1 VDFNSVCG
9 DLYRPVFHQY
19 RGLLYANERPDPA
32 AERSKFDCLN
42 RPGYKFMN
50 LGMYAVEPGMEVRW
64 FSLQRAV
71 YRKILGVLR
80 RLRVARSLLIAT
92 QRELILIRE
101 GDDKDL
107 GTYAGVWTYCRLDR
121 IEAIDD
127 S

>member
-1 VDFNSVCG
+1 
-9 DLYRPVFHQY
+9 
-19 RGLLYANERPDPA
+19 
-32 AERSKFDCLN
+32 
-42 RPGYKFMN
+42 MN
-50 LGMYAVEPGMEVRW
+50 LGMYAVEPGMEVRR

-121 IEAIDD
+121 IEDIDD
-127 S
+127 SVDDHERLRTNARPDARRTPAPG